1 MTVWVYLK
9 RWTMFSRLI
18 KWLKPPLYSGDEN
31 KTNLASILDKF
42 LITVYL
48 LQIVGFFIYPGPLV
62 IRLLSAFAL
71 AVSALI
77 LQTLLRRGYFDLA
90 NCGSLVTYWLV
101 VSASIIVGGGVH
113 AAAFSALTLLVIW
126 ATFSS
131 GKWGAVL
138 MIAASTLT
146 GAFSVAANKLG
157 WINFLADIDPPL
169 NSLAVQVII
178 LIALAVVTYQVTLQ
192 LRTSVQ
198 KARNEVIRHQK
209 TQKEL
214 ARFKEMS
221 EQARDVIVMI
231 DPETNHILYA
241 NQAASK
247 TYGYSQNKLCQ
258 LKINDLRTRET
269 QAQIQ
274 EKMKHETENGL
285 LYEALHQRQDGS
297 TFPVEISARK
307 FNFEGDTILINII
320 RDITDRKLV
329 EAELQKLNLELEDR
343 VRERTSQ
350 LETANKELEAFCY
363 SASHDLRTPLRA
375 MNGFAQVL
383 DEDFGKFIPQEG
395 KSYLKRIK
403 DSSIRMDQLIDDLLM
418 LSRLGSRPFIVE
430 QVDPAVIAMSAWEEL
445 GVIDPQRQ
453 IHFSIADDLPYCMA
467 DADLLEQVFVNLL
480 SNAIKFTRLQKQ
492 AEISIGWSKQNNE
505 VVYWVKDNG
514 IGIDMQY
521 ANKLFLAFQ
530 RLHIDKQFEG
540 TGIGLAIVQRI
551 IQRHHGRIWVES
563 QPNQGATFYFTF
575 NPLSGEL

>member
-1 MTVWVYLK
+1 MTVWVYLR

-18 KWLKPPLYSGDEN
+18 KWLKPPIYSGDEN

-42 LITVYL
+42 LITVWL
-48 LQIVGFFIYPGPLV
+48 LQIIGFFIYPGPLV
-62 IRLLSAFAL
+62 VRLLSALAI

-77 LQTLLRRGYFDLA
+77 LQTFLRRGYFALA
-90 NCGSLVTYWLV
+90 NWGSLVTYWLV

-113 AAAFSALTLLVIW
+113 AAAFSALALLIIW
-126 ATFSS
+126 ATISS
-131 GKWGAVL
+131 GKWGAIL
-138 MIAASTLT
+138 MIAASILT
-146 GAFSVAANKLG
+146 GAFSVVANKLG

-178 LIALAVVTYQVTLQ
+178 LIALAVVTYQVMVQ

-198 KARNEVIRHQK
+198 KARNEVILHQK

-214 ARFKEMS
+214 FRFKEMS
-221 EQARDVIVMI
+221 EQARDIIVMI

-247 TYGYSQNKLCQ
+247 TYGYSQNQLCQ
-258 LKINDLRTRET
+258 LKINDLRTHEIQT
-269 QAQIQ
+269 QIQ
-274 EKMKHETENGL
+274 EQMKHEMENGL
-285 LYEALHQRQDGS
+285 LYEMLHQRQDGS
-297 TFPVEISARK
+297 TFPVEVSACK
-307 FNFEGDTILINII
+307 FNFEGDNILINII

-329 EAELQKLNLELEDR
+329 EDELQKLNLELEDR

-383 DEDFGKFIPQEG
+383 NEDFGEFIPQDG
-395 KSYLKRIK
+395 KNYLKRIK
-403 DSSIRMDQLIDDLLM
+403 DSTVRMDQLINDLLT
-418 LSRLGSRPFIVE
+418 LSRLGRRPFVVR
-430 QVDPAVIAMSAWEEL
+430 QVDPAAIAISVWEEL
-445 GVIDPQRQ
+445 KTSDSQRQ
-453 IHFSIADDLPYCMA
+453 IHFSVADLPYCMA
-467 DADLLEQVFVNLL
+467 DADLLRQVFINLL

-521 ANKLFLAFQ
+521 ANKLFLVFQ
-530 RLHIDKQFEG
+530 RLHSDNHFEG

-551 IQRHHGRIWVES
+551 IQRHHGRIWAES
-563 QPNQGATFYFTF
+563 RPEQGATFYFTL